1 MRISDWSSDVCSSD
15 LRQLIHDGMVDEA
28 YLTERTTGWDAVRES
43 VEPFTPEEAERLSGV
58 PRESIVAAARMYG
71 ESDPSLIL
79 HARGIEHS
87 PHGVANCLACIN
99 LALARGPVGQD
110 RTSTRPHPRH

>member
-28 YLTERTTGWDAVRES
+28 YLTERTTGWDAVREA

-58 PRESIVAAARMYG
+58 PRERIVAAARMYG

-79 HARGIEHS
+79 HARGKLGRAS
-87 PHGVANCLACIN
+87 CR
-99 LALARGPVGQD
+99 ARVGQYV
-110 RTSTRPHPRH
+110 